1 MDTFPLRSVITVFQM
16 VIVSSAV
23 VVTAV
28 VFVVII
34 VFAVPVGVDP
44 QITSE

>member
-1 MDTFPLRSVITVFQM
+1 MDTFPLRFVITVFQM

-28 VFVVII
+28 EFVVII